1 MTFEIWCVFALSA
14 LGLAC
19 VPGPNSLLALSHGA
33 RYGYKKTIWTIC
45 GGISGF
51 FILITIAM
59 LGLGTL
65 LETNPELMI
74 GLQWLGALYL
84 AWLGF
89 NLFFASASSIEQ
101 TTVVSILPKEL
112 FKQGY
117 LAALSNPKVLLF
129 FTAFLAQFINPDEA
143 FIPQFLVITVSFL
156 CIEFAVEFSVAR
168 LAYRVKTLLLA
179 NGRIFNQCCGALFLL
194 LAVMAIVNGKA
205 ALWGN

>member
-1 MTFEIWCVFALSA
+1 MTFEIWCIFALSA

-45 GGISGF
+45 GGVSGF
-51 FILITIAM
+51 FILITVAM
-59 LGLGTL
+59 LGLGTI
-65 LETNPELMI
+65 LEAKPELMI

-89 NLFFASASSIEQ
+89 KLFFASAISIEQ
-101 TTVVSILPKEL
+101 TTTVVSILPKEL

-117 LAALSNPKVLLF
+117 FAALSNPKVLLF

-143 FIPQFLVITVSFL
+143 FIPQFLVITFSFL
-156 CIEFAVEFSVAR
+156 CIEFAVEYIVAR
-168 LAYRVKTLLLA
+168 LADKVKTVLLA
-179 NGRIFNQCCGALFLL
+179 NGRIFNQCCGAIFLL
-194 LAVMAIVNGKA
+194 LAAVAVVKS
-205 ALWGN
+205 LV

>member
-1 MTFEIWCVFALSA
+1 MTFEIWCVFSLSA

-51 FILITIAM
+51 FILITVAL

-65 LETNPELMI
+65 LETKPELMI

-84 AWLGF
+84 AWLGIK
-89 NLFFASASSIEQ
+89 LFFASAINIEQ
-101 TTVVSILPKEL
+101 TAVVSILPKEL

-117 LAALSNPKVLLF
+117 FAALSNPKVLLF

-143 FIPQFLVITVSFL
+143 FIPQFLVITFSFL
-156 CIEFAVEFSVAR
+156 CIEFAVEFSVAK
-168 LAYRVKTLLLA
+168 LADRVKTLLLA
-179 NGRIFNQCCGALFLL
+179 NGRIFNQCCGTIFLL
-194 LAVMAIVNGKA
+194 LAVIAILHGKA
-205 ALWGN
+205 VL